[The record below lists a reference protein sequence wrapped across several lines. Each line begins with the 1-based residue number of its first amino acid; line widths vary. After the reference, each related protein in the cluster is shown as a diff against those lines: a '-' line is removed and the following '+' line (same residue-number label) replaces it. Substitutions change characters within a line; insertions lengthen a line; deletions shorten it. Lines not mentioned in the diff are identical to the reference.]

1 MSNDRLITEA
11 WYDFMGR
18 GSEGEEEAVLGAM
31 KAEELIKQK
40 KAQIEKLKEEIK
52 ELEMQMSFDLKDR
65 ME

>member
-11 WYDFMGR
+11 WYDFMSR